1 MPNTPWSLQ
10 DAKNKFSAVVDAA
23 HNGEPQLV
31 TKRGK
36 PTVIVIAAEEY
47 QRLQLL
53 EKAGA
58 PDFAEL
64 LLTIPRDGKS
74 FERPTLRAR
83 EVDF

>member
-1 MPNTPWSLQ
+1 MSNTRWSLQ

-36 PTVIVIAAEEY
+36 PSVVVIAVEEY
-47 QRLQLL
+47 QRLHLL
-53 EKAGA
+53 EKAAA
-58 PDFAEL
+58 PNFAEL
-64 LLTIPRDGKS
+64 LLTMPQDGKS
-74 FERPTLRAR
+74 FKRPTLGAR

>member
-1 MPNTPWSLQ
+1 MSNPRWSLQ

-36 PTVIVIAAEEY
+36 PSVMVIAVEEY
-47 QRLQLL
+47 RRLHLL

-58 PDFAEL
+58 PGFAEL
-64 LLTIPRDGKS
+64 LLTMPQAGES
-74 FERPTLRAR
+74 FERLTLRAR

>member
-1 MPNTPWSLQ
+1 MPNPRWSLQ

-36 PTVIVIAAEEY
+36 PSVIVIAAEEY

-53 EKAGA
+53 EKARA
-58 PDFAEL
+58 PDFAEF
-64 LLTIPRDGKS
+64 LLTIPQDGKN
-74 FERPTLRAR
+74 FERPALRAR

>member
-1 MPNTPWSLQ
+1 MPNTRWSLQ

-36 PTVIVIAAEEY
+36 PSVIIIAAEEY
-47 QRLQLL
+47 QRLRLL
-53 EKAGA
+53 EKATA

-64 LLTIPRDGKS
+64 LLTMPQDGKN